1 MFRLLL
7 PLMLATASVAV
18 AELTW
23 EKPLQEF
30 HRAPE
35 DNEVVA
41 KFAFKNTGV
50 KPVEITRVASSCGC
64 TTTRLEKRKI
74 APGESGEIEARF
86 TFGGRR
92 GEQRKTISVTTDDG
106 RQVALE
112 LRCWIEETLTIAPA
126 LVFWRIGDEPAAKAV
141 DVNVAGGQNV
151 AITSI
156 RSSNPRLKATLRTI
170 EAGKHYT
177 IEVQPTDTT
186 QREIGQLAVQ
196 TDFPPDAP
204 RSYTIHARVK

>member
-1 MFRLLL
+1 MFRTLLL
-7 PLMLATASVAV
+7 LALATAATAR
-18 AELTW
+18 AELAW
-23 EKPLQEF
+23 EQPLQEF

-35 DNEVVA
+35 DREVVA
-41 KFAFKNTGV
+41 KFAFKNTGA
-50 KPVEITRVASSCGC
+50 KPVDITRVASSCGC

-74 APGESGEIEARF
+74 APGESGEIEVKF

-92 GEQRKTISVTTDDG
+92 GDQRKTISVTTDDG

-141 DVNVAGGQNV
+141 DIKVADGRNV

-170 EAGKHYT
+170 EAGKHFA
-177 IEVQPTDTT
+177 IEVQPADTT
-186 QREIGQLAVQ
+186 QREIAQLAVQ

>member
-1 MFRLLL
+1 MFRLQLL
-7 PLMLATASVAV
+7 VALAV
-18 AELTW
+18 ASTAGADLTW
-23 EKPLQEF
+23 ERPLQEF

-35 DNEVVA
+35 DGEVVA
-41 KFAFKNTGV
+41 KFGFKNTGT

-74 APGESGEIEARF
+74 AAGESGEIEAKF

-92 GEQRKTISVTTDDG
+92 GEQHKTISVTTDDG

-112 LRCWIEETLTIAPA
+112 LRCWIEETLTIAPS

-141 DVNVAGGQNV
+141 DVRVATGRDV

-156 RSSNPRLKATLRTI
+156 HSSNPRLKATLRTL
-170 EAGKHYT
+170 EAGKHYA
-177 IEVQPTDTT
+177 IEVQPADTN